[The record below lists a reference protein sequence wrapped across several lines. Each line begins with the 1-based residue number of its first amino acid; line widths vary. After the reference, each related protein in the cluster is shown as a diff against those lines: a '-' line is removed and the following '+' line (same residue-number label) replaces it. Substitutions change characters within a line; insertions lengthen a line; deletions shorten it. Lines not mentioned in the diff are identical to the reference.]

1 MNPTTNLD
9 QVGATMHG
17 FPQAKPPASAPPKP
31 VVPTIV
37 VKPPVPVSPLIKA
50 IPVVAAASTAPVV
63 PPKPTGPSYEKY
75 LTTTTSNRICAL
87 LYGKACSGKTTGA
100 LTFPNPIVIDIDG
113 NLPPGTKNVIPIH
126 SDKFVDSVIPRQGR
140 SYSDRLGALTKISA
154 DLAYDLGP
162 DHTIIVDSITRLEMH
177 YTAQDKFSPIL
188 VKKGEN
194 AGEIDTR
201 AMWYRRLDYFQGLL
215 NRLVSCSA
223 NVIIISHIQME
234 RDEKGNLTNGFR
246 QVLMGQIGDQLPS
259 LFPTCLYAQSR
270 PTKDG
275 QIEFVWQI
283 RTGRFQE
290 PARVPKPTTESHI
303 PQDYNILKNF
313 H

>member
-1 MNPTTNLD
+1 
-9 QVGATMHG
+9 MHG
-17 FPQAKPPASAPPKP
+17 FLPTKPPAPAPPKP
-31 VVPTIV
+31 VAPAIV
-37 VKPPVPVSPLIKA
+37 VKPPAPTA
-50 IPVVAAASTAPVV
+50 VAPTPAA

-126 SDKFVDSVIPRQGR
+126 SDKFIDSVMPRQGR
-140 SYSDRLGALTKISA
+140 PYSDRLGALTKISA

-162 DHTIIVDSITRLEMH
+162 DHTIIIDSITRLEMH
-177 YTAQDKFSPIL
+177 YTYQDKFTPIL

-223 NVIIISHIQME
+223 NVVIISHIQME

-270 PTKDG
+270 PNKDG

-283 RTGRFQE
+283 KTGKFQE
-290 PARVPKPTTESHI
+290 PARVPKPTAESYI